1 MKKEMESTIKELY
14 RVSDLLTQKNDI
26 QNSMYRLDQS
36 QPAKSPNEASKKQIK
51 KQILEARFAIDLDH
65 YQNRRAENLP
75 PRPQIGAPV
84 ENPIP
89 QHDAP
94 QDAPKDTKFSALV
107 GVVFYASIAL
117 WLISIVLHTK
127 FLEHVF
133 QSVMLISGV
142 WWFIRARNDIT
153 TYSEWEKKY
162 SEWEKEY
169 PEWEKKC
176 SDWNKAVDQAVSCEQ
191 DEKFYAQCMTYENA
205 FIAFTKD
212 CDAFYE
218 TQKEKKIRKEEEL
231 HQKCIEERKKCIEE
245 RKALAKKK
253 ETEREELKKQL
264 EAVEEQLNA
273 VTIIHPDMTYMASDI
288 ARILEMGRA
297 DTLKEAINLAIED
310 ERKATEEMNRQ
321 AEAQRQEAIL
331 EQQAQ
336 EARRHQMEMEEAERA
351 HNKAMEEETRR
362 NNAAMEREARA
373 HNEAMHRA
381 AQESNRIAEDRD
393 RHAREQSRASAR
405 QNEFTASDGHRCQKC
420 KNRFGCSRDIHN
432 CGAFVSER

>member
-1 MKKEMESTIKELY
+1 MKKEMESTIKELH

-36 QPAKSPNEASKKQIK
+36 QCAKSPNEASKKQT
-51 KQILEARFAIDLDH
+51 LEARFAIDLGH

-117 WLISIVLHTK
+117 WLISFVLHIK

-153 TYSEWEKKY
+153 AYSEWEKKY
-162 SEWEKEY
+162 SEWEKKY
-169 PEWEKKC
+169 SEWEKKC
-176 SDWNKAVDQAVSCEQ
+176 SDWNKAVNQAASCEQ
-191 DEKFYAQCMTYENA
+191 DEKFYAQCMAYENA

-231 HQKCIEERKKCIEE
+231 HQKCIEE

-273 VTIIHPDMTYMASDI
+273 VTIIHPDMTDMASDI

-310 ERKATEEMNRQ
+310 DRKATEEMNRQ

-362 NNAAMEREARA
+362 NNTAMEREARA

-381 AQESNRIAEDRD
+381 
-393 RHAREQSRASAR
+393 SAR
-405 QNEFTASDGHRCQKC
+405 QNEFTASDRRRCQRC

>member
-26 QNSMYRLDQS
+26 QNSINDIQNSMYRLDQS
-36 QPAKSPNEASKKQIK
+36 QRAKSPNEASKKQT
-51 KQILEARFAIDLDH
+51 LEARFAIDLGH

-117 WLISIVLHTK
+117 CLISIVLHIK

-153 TYSEWEKKY
+153 AYSEWEKKY
-162 SEWEKEY
+162 SEWEKKY
-169 PEWEKKC
+169 SEWEKKC
-176 SDWNKAVDQAVSCEQ
+176 SDWNKAVNQAVSCEQ
-191 DEKFYAQCMTYENA
+191 DEKFYAQCMAYENA

-231 HQKCIEERKKCIEE
+231 HQKCIEERK
-245 RKALAKKK
+245 ALAKKK
-253 ETEREELKKQL
+253 ETEREELKKQLEAVEEQL

-310 ERKATEEMNRQ
+310 DRKATEEMNRQ

-362 NNAAMEREARA
+362 NNTAMEREARA

-381 AQESNRIAEDRD
+381 
-393 RHAREQSRASAR
+393 SAR
-405 QNEFTASDGHRCQKC
+405 QNEFTASDRRRCQKC

>member
-1 MKKEMESTIKELY
+1 MNNEMESTIKELH
-14 RVSDLLTQKNDI
+14 RVGDIFHRKSELQYSLYELADSKNVK
-26 QNSMYRLDQS
+26 NREEE
-36 QPAKSPNEASKKQIK
+36 NETESLNATFAHKMECYQYG
-51 KQILEARFAIDLDH
+51 LAR
-65 YQNRRAENLP
+65 NLP
-75 PRPQIGAPV
+75 PRPQIGAAV
-84 ENPIP
+84 EDPIP
-89 QHDAP
+89 QDT
-94 QDAPKDTKFSALV
+94 PKDPMFSALV
-107 GVVFYASIAL
+107 GVVFHASIAL

-127 FLEHVF
+127 SLEYFF

-153 TYSEWEKKY
+153 EYSEWK
-162 SEWEKEY
+162 
-169 PEWEKKC
+169 KKC
-176 SDWNKAVDQAVSCEQ
+176 AAWNVAANRFVSDGQ
-191 DEKFYAQCMTYENA
+191 DKKFYPQCMVYEDA
-205 FIAFTKD
+205 FIAFAKD
-212 CDAFYE
+212 CDAYCE
-218 TQKEKKIRKEEEL
+218 EQKEKKIRDEEAL
-231 HQKCIEERKKCIEE
+231 HQKFSEERKELTE
-245 RKALAKKK
+245 K
-253 ETEREELKKQL
+253 EKELKKQL
-264 EAVEEQLNA
+264 ETVEEQLKA
-273 VTIIHPDMTYMASDI
+273 VTIIHPDMTDMASDI

-310 ERKATEEMNRQ
+310 DRKATEEMNRQ

-362 NNAAMEREARA
+362 SNAAMEREARA

-381 AQESNRIAEDRD
+381 AQESNRIAEDRN

-420 KNRFGCSRDIHN
+420 KNRFGCRRDIHN